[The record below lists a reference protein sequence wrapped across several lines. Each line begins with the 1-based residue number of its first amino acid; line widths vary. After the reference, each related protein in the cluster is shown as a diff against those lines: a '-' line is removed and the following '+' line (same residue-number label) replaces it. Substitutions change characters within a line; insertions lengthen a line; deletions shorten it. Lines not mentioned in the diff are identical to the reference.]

1 MTDTGSARLVDRAR
15 SEFNEMP
22 GLRLTVAQAARL
34 WALDGQTSEHI
45 LERLVAV
52 GFLSRGARGAYLRA
66 A

>member
-1 MTDTGSARLVDRAR
+1 MTDTGNGRLLDRAR

-34 WALDGQTSEHI
+34 WALDGQTSELI

-52 GFLSRGARGAYLRA
+52 GFLSRGSRGAYLRTA
-66 A
+66 